1 MLRAMSRTSSR
12 AAELRA
18 AIRAARDVE
27 EVVRAAARVRELPQ
41 PMLDEGLPPEAVTA
55 LVTECNDLTTSRLI
69 ELTGLDAAL
78 RAAGACWIVLGSAG
92 RGEQTLATDQD
103 NAIVFA
109 DATEPEAQRR
119 ALLPLA
125 ERVNRALDQSG
136 YPLCRGEVMA
146 GNRRWCLSRSEWR
159 ECFAAWIDRPE
170 PEALLNAAIFFDFR
184 AVHGDRD
191 LVAGLRDWLGGY
203 ARDRGGFLFLMVQNA
218 LRNQPPLG
226 LVRDF
231 ALARGG
237 DHPGTLDLKVNG
249 VQSFVEPARIY
260 GLADGVTATNTLDR
274 LTAVAR
280 ARRVQGVELD
290 AWADGF
296 RFIQR
301 LRLGLNAAQ
310 LARGEPL
317 HNHVNPALLTDAD
330 RRRLKHALRQARNL
344 RARLARDFSV
354 VGAGFGV

>member
-1 MLRAMSRTSSR
+1 MPTTLPREES
-12 AAELRA
+12 LRA
-18 AIRAARDVE
+18 AIRAARDVG
-27 EVVRAAARVRELPQ
+27 EVAQAATRMRELVQ
-41 PMLDEGLPPEAVTA
+41 PLLDAGLASEAITA
-55 LVTECNDLTTSRLI
+55 FVTECNDLTTSRLI

-109 DATEPEAQRR
+109 DASEPEAERR
-119 ALLPLA
+119 RLLPLA

-146 GNRRWCLSRSEWR
+146 GNRRWCLSWSEWR

-184 AVHGDRD
+184 AVHGDPD
-191 LVAGLRDWLGGY
+191 LVAGLRDWLAGY
-203 ARDRGGFLFLMVQNA
+203 ARDRGRFLFLMVQNA
-218 LRNQPPLG
+218 LQNQPPLG
-226 LVRDF
+226 LIRDF

-237 DHPGTLDLKVNG
+237 EHPGTLDLKVNG
-249 VQSFVEPARIY
+249 VQPFVEPARIY

-274 LTAVAR
+274 LAGVAR
-280 ARRVQGVELD
+280 ARGVVAVELD
-290 AWADGF
+290 AWTGAF

-310 LARGEPL
+310 HARGEAL
-317 HNHVNPALLTDAD
+317 HNHLNPTLLADAD
-330 RRRLKHALRQARNL
+330 RRSLKLALRQARNL
-344 RARLARDFSV
+344 QARLARDFSV
-354 VGAGFGV
+354 AGAGFGV

>member
-1 MLRAMSRTSSR
+1 M
-12 AAELRA
+12 
-18 AIRAARDVE
+18 
-27 EVVRAAARVRELPQ
+27 
-41 PMLDEGLPPEAVTA
+41 
-55 LVTECNDLTTSRLI
+55 
-69 ELTGLDAAL
+69 
-78 RAAGACWIVLGSAG
+78 LGSAG

-218 LRNQPPLG
+218 LGNQPPLG

-237 DHPGTLDLKVNG
+237 DHPGTIDLKVNG
-249 VQSFVEPARIY
+249 VQPFVEPARIY
-260 GLADGVTATNTLDR
+260 SLADGVTATNTLDR
-274 LTAVAR
+274 LAAVAR
-280 ARRVQGVELD
+280 ARRDSGGG
-290 AWADGF
+290 A
-296 RFIQR
+296 RC
-301 LRLGLNAAQ
+301 LG
-310 LARGEPL
+310 
-317 HNHVNPALLTDAD
+317 
-330 RRRLKHALRQARNL
+330 RRVSAS
-344 RARLARDFSV
+344 FS
-354 VGAGFGV
+354 GCGWG